1 MNRQVDTEPLAGLNT
16 AQREAVL
23 HFEGPMLVLAGAG
36 SGKTRVLTTRIAR
49 LVEHHGVDPSRI
61 LAVTF
66 TNKAAGE
73 MRDRISRLLGYEP
86 KGMWCGTF
94 HAIGARLLRSH
105 AAAVGRAPNF
115 TIYDEDDNIAVI
127 KRVMEGAGISTKA
140 WSAKVIASLISD
152 AKNALVTPEEYA
164 SLALDPV
171 SRNASVVYR
180 NLETALRNAN
190 AVTFDDLLTL
200 PVELLSRDESLRGRL
215 SERFQFILVDEYQDT
230 NRAQY
235 RFIKLL
241 GGEHSN
247 VVVVGDDDQSIY
259 GWRGADIRNILDFE
273 REFPQA
279 RVVRLEENYRST
291 PNILEVANAAIS
303 ANVGRK
309 GKTLRATRPAG
320 ERATVTATLDDRDEA
335 DWVVEEIMSRMSSEN
350 RTARDFAILYR
361 TNAQSRT
368 LEDALRNH
376 ALPYRLV
383 GAVRFYDRRE
393 IRDLMAYLKL
403 IANPLDN
410 EAFRRAVAVPKRG
423 LGDTTIETLAGIAQG
438 AGVSMLQ
445 AASDPDLL
453 TALRPAAR
461 SGLAAFA
468 ELIGR
473 FRDMAREASVDE
485 LLRDLVEALSFGDYL
500 RADSPEQ
507 ARDRIENVTAL
518 IDGAA
523 ETVIDE
529 GGEVGLTPLDHF
541 LQRAMLVAG
550 TDQLDPSAEAVTLMT
565 MHNAKGLEYP
575 VVFITGMED
584 GLFPTSQAF
593 DDPAKLEEERRL
605 FYVGITRAEEKLYL
619 THSESRR
626 RNGEIVGA
634 IPSRFLRDIPNG
646 MLEERGTIRAK
657 TSGRHSWA
665 DSVRRKTHEVPQWRQ
680 AKRDWEAESQDEPAY
695 MRGERVRHAI
705 FGTGTIA
712 EIGGN
717 GRDVKATITFDDEG
731 VGLKTIKLAY
741 TKLERE

>member
-1 MNRQVDTEPLAGLNT
+1 
-16 AQREAVL
+16 
-23 HFEGPMLVLAGAG
+23 
-36 SGKTRVLTTRIAR
+36 
-49 LVEHHGVDPSRI
+49 
-61 LAVTF
+61 
-66 TNKAAGE
+66 
-73 MRDRISRLLGYEP
+73 
-86 KGMWCGTF
+86 
-94 HAIGARLLRSH
+94 
-105 AAAVGRAPNF
+105 
-115 TIYDEDDNIAVI
+115 
-127 KRVMEGAGISTKA
+127 
-140 WSAKVIASLISD
+140 
-152 AKNALVTPEEYA
+152 
-164 SLALDPV
+164 
-171 SRNASVVYR
+171 
-180 NLETALRNAN
+180 
-190 AVTFDDLLTL
+190 
-200 PVELLSRDESLRGRL
+200 
-215 SERFQFILVDEYQDT
+215 
-230 NRAQY
+230 
-235 RFIKLL
+235 
-241 GGEHSN
+241 
-247 VVVVGDDDQSIY
+247 
-259 GWRGADIRNILDFE
+259 
-273 REFPQA
+273 
-279 RVVRLEENYRST
+279 
-291 PNILEVANAAIS
+291 
-303 ANVGRK
+303 
-309 GKTLRATRPAG
+309 
-320 ERATVTATLDDRDEA
+320 
-335 DWVVEEIMSRMSSEN
+335 
-350 RTARDFAILYR
+350 
-361 TNAQSRT
+361 
-368 LEDALRNH
+368 
-376 ALPYRLV
+376 
-383 GAVRFYDRRE
+383 VRFYDRRE

-403 IANPLDN
+403 IANPSDN

-423 LGDTTIETLAGIAQG
+423 LGDTTVETLAGIAQG

-445 AASDPDLL
+445 AAADPDLL

-468 ELIGR
+468 ELIAR
-473 FRDMAREASVDE
+473 FRDMARESSVDE
-485 LLRDLVEALSFGDYL
+485 LLRDLVEALRFGDYL

-593 DDPAKLEEERRL
+593 DDPAKMEEERRL

-634 IPSRFLRDIPNG
+634 IPSRFLRDIPDG

-695 MRGERVRHAI
+695 IRGERVRHAI

-731 VGLKTIKLAY
+731 VGQKTIKLAY